1 MALHGFYRN
10 KTIAGWMKKFSY
22 YMITIRAFTAS
33 EKKSGIFERTR
44 RRRRIKIHEKAAVK
58 IRTLYDES

>member
-1 MALHGFYRN
+1 
-10 KTIAGWMKKFSY
+10 MKKFSY
-22 YMITIRAFTAS
+22 YMLTIRAFTAS

-58 IRTLYDES
+58 IPLFDLYYSSHSGVYI

>member
-1 MALHGFYRN
+1 
-10 KTIAGWMKKFSY
+10 MKKFSY
-22 YMITIRAFTAS
+22 YMITIRVFTAS

-58 IRTLYDES
+58 IRTLYDEP

>member
-1 MALHGFYRN
+1 
-10 KTIAGWMKKFSY
+10 MKKFSY

-33 EKKSGIFERTR
+33 EKKSGIFERTH

-58 IRTLYDES
+58 TRTLYDES

>member
-1 MALHGFYRN
+1 MDFTET
-10 KTIAGWMKKFSY
+10 KQWQDKFSY

-58 IRTLYDES
+58 IRTLYDEP